1 MNPVRN
7 LSNRERLSKKER
19 VGMKGISNGAKKQPI
34 IAVIGGNKCSNKVEQ
49 LAHKIGK
56 IVAKVGAILVCGGL
70 GGVMEASCK
79 GAKSEKGLTIGILP
93 SQEKTSA
100 NSFVDIALPTGLGY
114 SRNVLVVKS
123 ADIVIAIDGKYG
135 TLSEIA
141 YALHFKK
148 PTFGIGTWNI
158 KGVIK
163 IASLID
169 LENRIRKIIKNL

>member
-1 MNPVRN
+1 M
-7 LSNRERLSKKER
+7 
-19 VGMKGISNGAKKQPI
+19 KKQLI

-49 LAHKIGK
+49 IAHKVGK

-70 GGVMEASCK
+70 FGVMEAVCK

-93 SQEKTSA
+93 GENKESA
-100 NSFVDIALPTGLGY
+100 NRFVDIALPTGLGY
-114 SRNVLVVKS
+114 ARNVLVVKS
-123 ADIVIAIDGKYG
+123 ADIVIAINGKYG

-148 PTFGIGTWNI
+148 PTFGIDTWDI

-163 IASLID
+163 ITSLID
-169 LENRIRKIIKNL
+169 LENKIRKIIKNL